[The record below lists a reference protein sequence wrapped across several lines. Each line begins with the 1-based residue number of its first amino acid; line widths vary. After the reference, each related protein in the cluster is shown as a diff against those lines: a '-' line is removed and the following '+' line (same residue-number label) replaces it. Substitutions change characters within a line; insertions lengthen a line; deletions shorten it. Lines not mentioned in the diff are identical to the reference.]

1 MGHWLNGKKNG
12 EGTFFYPDG
21 SKHEGNW
28 VNDQRQGWGTY
39 TYPNGDTYE
48 GEWANNQRH
57 GQGVYSYAST
67 GSRYEGTW
75 FHGKMEGPGE
85 LIHANHRFIG
95 GFVSGLPM
103 GRGSYRFDGGSEQ
116 RGRYEHLEEE
126 VLGDTEEDTEIITKP
141 VWKVDDIIDAQPV
154 QPV

>member
-1 MGHWLNGKKNG
+1 MR
-12 EGTFFYPDG
+12 EPG
-21 SKHEGNW
+21 S
-28 VNDQRQGWGTY
+28 
-39 TYPNGDTYE
+39 
-48 GEWANNQRH
+48 
-57 GQGVYSYAST
+57 
-67 GSRYEGTW
+67 
-75 FHGKMEGPGE
+75 HGKMEGPGE

-116 RGRYEHLEEE
+116 RGHYEHFEEE

-154 QPV
+154 QPVWS